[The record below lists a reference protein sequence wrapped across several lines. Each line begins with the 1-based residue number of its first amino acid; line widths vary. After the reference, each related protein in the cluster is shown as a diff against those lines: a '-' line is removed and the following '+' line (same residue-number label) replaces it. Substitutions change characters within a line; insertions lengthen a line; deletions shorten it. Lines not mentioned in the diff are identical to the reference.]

1 MTVGTIKKVVSD
13 YMGVSLYQLNSRC
26 RLKRIALAR
35 QIAMFYSYCVGNT
48 HQEVGRRFKRD
59 HSNVTHAVRKIKEWR
74 ECDPEIRAMLEGIED
89 EYPVLKKELVVC

>member
-1 MTVGTIKKVVSD
+1 MTIGTIKKVVAG
-13 YMGVSLYQLNSRC
+13 YLGVNLYQLNSRS

-48 HQEVGRRFKRD
+48 HMEVGKRFKRD
-59 HSNVTHAVRKIKEWR
+59 HTNVTHAVRKIKEWR

-89 EYPVLKKELVVC
+89 EYPVLKKEAVVC